1 MDIHVK
7 IPQKLDL
14 DNNTLQKMIFI
25 YKALEQGW
33 DIKKVDSKYIFSK
46 KHEQQKEIYLDSFL
60 SHFLENNIN
69 LENINDIK

>member
-7 IPQKLDL
+7 IPQKIDF
-14 DNNTLQKMIFI
+14 DNYTLQKMTFI
-25 YKALEQGW
+25 YNALEQGW

-60 SHFLENNIN
+60 SRFLENNIK
-69 LENINDIK
+69 LENINTI